1 MNWWC
6 ELPKLDLTTA
16 LQIKGA
22 SGELLQLKGQGFS
35 WVKPS
40 ATSASVFS
48 LATPHSGKGVF
59 NVTDATDT
67 GITLGRSTTSR
78 GWISW
83 AVNWPAG
90 ARIMFNWA
98 TAPSVRLLC
107 GLDDIVGLGSLNH
120 TIVNS
125 IGSGSVDYII
135 PTGGGWNYFGFSISN
150 GQAAGLL
157 TITNFA
163 VYAP

>member
-1 MNWWC
+1 M
-6 ELPKLDLTTA
+6 PKLDLTTA

-40 ATSASVFS
+40 ATPASVFS
-48 LATPHSGKGVF
+48 LATPHSGKGGLD
-59 NVTDATDT
+59 VTDATNT
-67 GITLGRSTTSR
+67 GIKLNRPTTAR

-83 AVNWPAG
+83 GVNWSPG
-90 ARIMFNWA
+90 SRVIFDWV
-98 TAPSVRLLC
+98 TTPSTRLLC
-107 GLDDIVGLGSLNH
+107 GLDDAISFGSLNY
-120 TIVNS
+120 TIVNA
-125 IGSGSVDYII
+125 IGRGTVDYII
-135 PTGGGWNYFGFSISN
+135 PAGGGWSYFGFSISN